1 MSILID
7 ENTQG
12 GCAPLHA
19 GFAGITPRIRV
30 VLCRS

>member
-12 GCAPLHA
+12 GSAPLHP
-19 GFAGITPRIRV
+19 GFAGITPEILV
-30 VLCRS
+30 VSCRS